1 MKLNEMMKDDDL
13 DAEDERV
20 QALVS
25 SHPDVR

>member
-25 SHPDVR
+25 FVPDVV